1 MLSNQT
7 STANEDP
14 AIHGDGRDAPSS
26 LRLAVTEL
34 PQRLRKSSP
43 STEPQQPQKPD
54 PATEWRNPT
63 LSTIE
68 GLIKLA
74 GYALSA
80 RALLL
85 LALIGAFTLAVL
97 AMATETLIRVYI
109 LISYCV
115 LVVLPIV
122 GLEIRKR

>member
-1 MLSNQT
+1 M
-7 STANEDP
+7 ANAEAVDHP
-14 AIHGDGRDAPSS
+14 
-26 LRLAVTEL
+26 LTERLTVTEM
-34 PQRLRKSSP
+34 PMKRRPPPP
-43 STEPQQPQKPD
+43 STEPAQPTKPD
-54 PATEWRNPT
+54 PSTEWRNPSLTEQT
-63 LSTIE
+63 LR
-68 GLIKLA
+68 LA

-97 AMATETLIRVYI
+97 AMMTETLVRVYI
-109 LISYCV
+109 LVAYCV